1 MFYIMLS
8 KSTSKY
14 LSRKREKYTVFA
26 EDILNIIPESKQREN
41 NVPYPESI
49 FLYPGGMAYH
59 VKTIQIFAC
68 PKKKNVA
75 QMKRQIHKYIYFL
88 FIASSVHEIH
98 SQLLSRHI
106 TKVA

>member
-41 NVPYPESI
+41 NVPYP
-49 FLYPGGMAYH
+49 
-59 VKTIQIFAC
+59 
-68 PKKKNVA
+68 
-75 QMKRQIHKYIYFL
+75 
-88 FIASSVHEIH
+88 
-98 SQLLSRHI
+98 
-106 TKVA
+106 